1 MGRREGETEMG
12 KSEAEKTMEMR
23 DGDWDRGRGLT
34 GSRVETRHLPA
45 SAYGGALA
53 ITPPSGSQYPH
64 QPHRSMC
71 LTQTTTQQLIL
82 QTQHLR
88 KRLWCLDDL
97 KKESDTIELERS
109 QGSCV

>member
-34 GSRVETRHLPA
+34 RSRVETRHLPA

-53 ITPPSGSQYPH
+53 HHTTIRLPIPPSTPQIHVPDPDDDTAAYPPDPASQET
-64 QPHRSMC
+64 SVVF
-71 LTQTTTQQLIL
+71 
-82 QTQHLR
+82 
-88 KRLWCLDDL
+88 
-97 KKESDTIELERS
+97 
-109 QGSCV
+109 G